1 MLLNLGLVYFCQKK
15 IMKRF
20 TLCVLAVLPLFAFA
34 QSKEGRIIFK
44 ETIKLEIQLSE
55 GQEHMAAMM
64 PTSQS
69 FDMALLFNEQASLY
83 QNHEA
88 QTEEA
93 PSEWTGG
100 DENATV
106 RMVIQRPEN
115 QVYQDLKAK
124 KKVESRDFLG
134 KRFLIQDDLK
144 AYQWK
149 LSGEQQTILGYPCF
163 KAEHRD
169 SNRVVVAWFTP
180 QIPVSSGPDNF
191 GQLPGMIL
199 SVDIDGG
206 KRSMV
211 ATEVTF
217 GESQEGKIEK
227 PSKGKEVT
235 QAEFDQIQAEKMKE
249 MGAEEG
255 GGGTFMIKIRN

>member
-1 MLLNLGLVYFCQKK
+1 
-15 IMKRF
+15 MKRF
-20 TLCVLAVLPLFAFA
+20 TLFALSVLPLFAFA
-34 QSKEGRIIFK
+34 QNKEGRIIFQ

-83 QNHEA
+83 QNHE
-88 QTEEA
+88 TEA
-93 PSEWTGG
+93 AAHAADPEWTGG

-115 QVYQDLKAK
+115 QVFQDLKAK

-169 SNRVVVAWFTP
+169 SNRVVVVWFTP

-206 KRSMV
+206 KRTIA
-211 ATEVTF
+211 ATEVVL

-227 PSKGKEVT
+227 PSKGKKVT

-255 GGGTFMIKIRN
+255 SGGTFMIKIRN